1 MDEEDDGVEQVD
13 EALEDE
19 DEDEDEEQDDDDDD
33 EDVKT

>member
-19 DEDEDEEQDDDDDD
+19 DEDEDEELDEDDDD
-33 EDVKT
+33 EDDKT